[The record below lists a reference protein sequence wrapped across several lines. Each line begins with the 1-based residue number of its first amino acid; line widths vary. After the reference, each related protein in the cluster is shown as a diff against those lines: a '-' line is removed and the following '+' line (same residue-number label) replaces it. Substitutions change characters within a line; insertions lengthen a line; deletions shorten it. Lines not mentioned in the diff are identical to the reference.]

1 MKSRLLLSVTL
12 TCEINTN
19 KPSRILIK
27 YPTSILIRNK
37 KNTLLLLKQN
47 VIHTSDY
54 NNTALFNRLMS
65 HYSIRYSC
73 NIESQSF
80 LRTGEIVLRR
90 ISVKRETRHCQRFLW
105 KQGSWKILDP
115 MEKRRWGVISAT
127 RSNEMYP
134 GDDNQLTNARPR
146 QLYTFVV
153 FSPPVPRMISDFY
166 KLFDKRSTS
175 WGNDRRGTIF
185 SLHPSRDI

>member
-1 MKSRLLLSVTL
+1 
-12 TCEINTN
+12 
-19 KPSRILIK
+19 
-27 YPTSILIRNK
+27 
-37 KNTLLLLKQN
+37 
-47 VIHTSDY
+47 
-54 NNTALFNRLMS
+54 MS
-65 HYSIRYSC
+65 HYCIRNSS

-80 LRTGEIVLRR
+80 LRSGKLVLRR
-90 ISVKRETRHCQRFLW
+90 CSVKHETRHCQRLLS

-115 MEKRRWGVISAT
+115 VERRRWGVISAT

-134 GDDNQLTNARPR
+134 GDDNELTNATPR

-166 KLFDKRSTS
+166 KLFDKRSTF

-185 SLHPSRDI
+185 SLHSSRDI